1 MTRGRISVGRRWFAR
16 LFPGWAGPIEVDDT
30 VVLTT
35 PMEGTGR
42 YADLQFQQFT
52 ATANSFVNSSV
63 VPNDQQWWIP
73 WCSIHHNDPALSE
86 HMWLAI
92 RNIADKEVT
101 IAGSP
106 DVTEQRKVS
115 IRRPI
120 IIVEGQKLS
129 ANAKTVTAAGK
140 KIFLNMF
147 FVEMPIGEFVPPL

>member
-16 LFPGWAGPIEVDDT
+16 LFPGWAGPVEVDDT

-42 YADLQFQQFT
+42 FADLQFIQYT
-52 ATANSFVNSSV
+52 ATANSFVNSTV
-63 VPNDQQWWIP
+63 VPADHQWWIP
-73 WCSIHHNDPALSE
+73 WASIHHNDSALTE

-101 IAGSP
+101 VTGGA
-106 DVTEQRKVS
+106 DVSEQRKIS

-120 IIVEGQKLS
+120 ILVEGQKLS
-129 ANAKTVTAAGK
+129 ANLKSSTAAGK
-140 KIFLNMF
+140 KIFLNLF
-147 FVEMPIGEFVPPL
+147 YVEMPIGEFVPPL